1 MNHENEM
8 ARGDS
13 VLEVKEPAAELELP
27 GRPLKHADQHANQG
41 EHAEK
46 GSFRSMWE
54 LLMQLRV
61 LLPYLSSLV
70 PLLDRGLSKIAPD
83 LSEVRKG
90 IGEMQAGS
98 RDLGIQA
105 RNQMLRIEQIEVR
118 LGRLAEAADESQRQ
132 GRDLAASL
140 LTLTRWVRALAIL
153 TGLLFVLLIV
163 VATLQLSHLGH

>member
-1 MNHENEM
+1 
-8 ARGDS
+8 
-13 VLEVKEPAAELELP
+13 
-27 GRPLKHADQHANQG
+27 
-41 EHAEK
+41 
-46 GSFRSMWE
+46 
-54 LLMQLRV
+54 MQLRV

-98 RDLGIQA
+98 RDLAVQA

-140 LTLTRWVRALAIL
+140 HTLTRWVRGLAIL
-153 TGLLFVLLIV
+153 TGLLLVLLIV